1 MDESG
6 ENPSPHRSTLS
17 TLDDDFR
24 DIAQH
29 HILSVA
35 GKQSYYYCERF
46 EPRSHFIRGW
56 SMITQSMTTVP
67 IQDYAHRTIMLQ
79 LLMKS
84 TQ

>member
-6 ENPSPHRSTLS
+6 ENPTPHRSTLS
-17 TLDDDFR
+17 KVDDDFR

-35 GKQSYYYCERF
+35 GKQSYYCERF
-46 EPRSHFIRGW
+46 EPRSHFIRVW
-56 SMITQSMTTVP
+56 SMITQSMRTVP
-67 IQDYAHRTIMLQ
+67 IQDYAHQTIMLH

-84 TQ
+84 IQ